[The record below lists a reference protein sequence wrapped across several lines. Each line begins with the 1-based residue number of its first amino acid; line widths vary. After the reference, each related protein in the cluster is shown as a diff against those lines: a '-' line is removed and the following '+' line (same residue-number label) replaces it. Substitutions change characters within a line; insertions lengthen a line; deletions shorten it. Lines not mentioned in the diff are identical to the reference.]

1 MNIMWGLRVR
11 SFLSDF
17 RWRLF
22 GAGQSDYCFLTCRMP
37 LSESIVES
45 MNGTTDTIID
55 KDGGVDYDVPAF
67 LRKASKKP
75 EEPWPDLPQ
84 DSPNF
89 EGEKGCFIFVPLAD
103 GTTHVVTIPGKRRE
117 GNQGYVW

>member
-1 MNIMWGLRVR
+1 MKSSRPQRLRFTLEGLRR
-11 SFLSDF
+11 
-17 RWRLF
+17 RLF
-22 GAGQSDYCFLTCRMP
+22 GARQSDYRCLTCRLP
-37 LSESIVES
+37 FSTPIDENVS
-45 MNGTTDTIID
+45 GTTNTTKNED
-55 KDGGVDYDVPAF
+55 KAVDYDVPAF